1 MNHWS
6 SRMVLLSLALM
17 LWGCSEANLPQL
29 ERELDAMRAN
39 PGQADLEPLPPMPSY
54 VSVEYRF
61 ADERSPFQ
69 ARMPEAEEV
78 IGGDTGLEPDFSRP
92 KEPLEAFDLNQL
104 ELVGTLMVGG
114 QPSALVKSPEGTVHR
129 VRVGDHMGT
138 DFGRIVGITNSS
150 VQLVEIVP
158 TGRGGWVERTT
169 RLTLEDQS
177 ASG

>member
-1 MNHWS
+1 MNYWL
-6 SRMVLLSLALM
+6 SRAVLLPLVVA

-29 ERELDAMRAN
+29 ERELEAMRTN
-39 PGQADLEPLPPMPSY
+39 PGQVNLEPLPPMPSY
-54 VSVEYRF
+54 VSVDYRF
-61 ADERSPFQ
+61 ADERSPFR
-69 ARMPEAEEV
+69 ARMPEAQEV
-78 IGGDTGLEPDFSRP
+78 IGGDAGLKPDLSRP
-92 KEPLEAFDLNQL
+92 KQPLESYDLSQL

-114 QPSALVKSPEGTVHR
+114 QPSALIESPEGTVHR
-129 VRVGDHMGT
+129 LRVGDRMGT